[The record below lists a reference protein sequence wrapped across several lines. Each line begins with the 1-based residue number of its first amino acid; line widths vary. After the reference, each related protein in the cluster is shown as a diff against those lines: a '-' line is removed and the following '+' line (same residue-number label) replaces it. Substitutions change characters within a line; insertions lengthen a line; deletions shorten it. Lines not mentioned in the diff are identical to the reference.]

1 MLVKSQV
8 KYIQSLGHKKFRDAE
23 GAFVAEGPKIVSEL
37 LRSVS
42 VTLIRGYAT
51 RDWLLENQPLI
62 QDEKNM
68 VEISE
73 QALERISFLSTP
85 ARVLAVFRKPVF
97 PAAEPGGITLLLD
110 SIQDPGNLGTIVR
123 TADWFGVRRIVC
135 SPDTADLFGPKVVQ
149 ATMGSLARV
158 EVLYQ
163 DLASYMEARR
173 DMPSYAAMLDGEV
186 LEEKLVVPNGLI
198 LIGNESRGI
207 RNELAARAQWRIR
220 IPGSG
225 SAESLNA
232 AVAAGIIL
240 FMIRKA

>member
-1 MLVKSQV
+1 
-8 KYIQSLGHKKFRDAE
+8 
-23 GAFVAEGPKIVSEL
+23 
-37 LRSVS
+37 
-42 VTLIRGYAT
+42 
-51 RDWLLENQPLI
+51 
-62 QDEKNM
+62 
-68 VEISE
+68 
-73 QALERISFLSTP
+73 
-85 ARVLAVFRKPVF
+85 
-97 PAAEPGGITLLLD
+97 
-110 SIQDPGNLGTIVR
+110 
-123 TADWFGVRRIVC
+123 
-135 SPDTADLFGPKVVQ
+135 
-149 ATMGSLARV
+149 V